1 MSLTDTSGYRDDV
14 LNIPT
19 LQSCVA
25 QTITFLDSCSDK
37 KEIKQ
42 FLQHILVLAY
52 TEGALQNIK
61 KMREFLL

>member
-25 QTITFLDSCSDK
+25 QTMTFLDSCSDK

-42 FLQHILVLAY
+42 FLQHIIVLAY
-52 TEGALQNIK
+52 TEGA
-61 KMREFLL
+61 